1 MSDRAESEVFREVNE
16 RIAELA
22 SGWSWSGTQGF
33 MCECATAGCM
43 QLVLLTRE
51 EYESVRA
58 GSAHFLTAPGHR
70 ADGERVVESHRLFVV
85 VERVAVA

>member
-1 MSDRAESEVFREVNE
+1 MSDRAGSEVFREVNE
-16 RIAELA
+16 RIAQLA
-22 SGWSWSGTQGF
+22 RGWSWSGAQGF
-33 MCECATAGCM
+33 MCECAAAGCM

-51 EYESVRA
+51 EYERVRA

-70 ADGERVVESHRLFVV
+70 AVGEHVVESYPLFVV